1 MGAGFHLLETMV
13 YIVSGLVLSLLSTVL
28 LCPVVMGV
36 EVAKVPHSAT
46 KFNFL
51 YVVQKPWETSYSCF
65 IETIFTVGREQLSDS
80 YKIDVAI

>member
-1 MGAGFHLLETMV
+1 MGAGFQFLETMV

-36 EVAKVPHSAT
+36 EVVMTKVPHSAT

-51 YVVQKPWETSYSCF
+51 YVVQKP
-65 IETIFTVGREQLSDS
+65 
-80 YKIDVAI
+80 